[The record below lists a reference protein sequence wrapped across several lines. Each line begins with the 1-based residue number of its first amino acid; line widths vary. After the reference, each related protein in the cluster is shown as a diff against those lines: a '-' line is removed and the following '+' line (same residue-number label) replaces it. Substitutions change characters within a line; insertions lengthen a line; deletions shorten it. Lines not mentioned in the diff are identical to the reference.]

1 MDRKV
6 QRAGEK
12 ITRFA
17 KDAAKQ
23 AKVRDLVVKKLKM
36 GDKLTAKY
44 GGEEVNITDV
54 RERIAQ
60 ARKKKAKELD
70 RAANRRDREEE
81 MVRNRQTRGNRGGH
95 DPSDTRRSV
104 NSSYSPEG
112 ETLSEVDSSTSF
124 ADRVMNRVY
133 EGFAEMSE
141 RQRKDYDKKANKP
154 MHGREASE
162 EERKEMAAE
171 FQNSRGGA
179 STKTKKKRDLRL
191 RKAK

>member
-60 ARKKKAKELD
+60 ARKKKEKELD
-70 RAANRRDREEE
+70 RAANQRDRQIADVLNRTRQG
-81 MVRNRQTRGNRGGH
+81 MRNY